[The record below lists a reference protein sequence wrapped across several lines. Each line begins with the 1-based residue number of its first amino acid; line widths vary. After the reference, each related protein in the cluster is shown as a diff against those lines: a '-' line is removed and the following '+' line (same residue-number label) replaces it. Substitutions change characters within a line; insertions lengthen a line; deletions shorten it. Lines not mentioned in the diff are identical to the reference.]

1 MTVKELKEK
10 FPALVSAIVT
20 FSGSG
25 DEGNCEVE
33 EVIWENDDNEF
44 DIENDLI
51 DIGYDILEDH
61 YRGWEINDGSDG
73 RISINFET
81 SKCVVNYSELVWSDD
96 VSKEIDLEE

>member
-10 FPALVSAIVT
+10 FPTLVSAIVT

-25 DEGNCEVE
+25 DEGNCGVE

-44 DIENDLI
+44 DIEDDLI
-51 DIGYDILEDH
+51 DIAYDILED
-61 YRGWEINDGSDG
+61 YYSGWEINDGSDG